1 MADNLVNLYWLG
13 KCSAVRETTPVVTQR
28 SREASDMPRTKKRK
42 KDIARRGDHI
52 VSLYCG
58 SDSKHDSKHARI
70 EEDRCFVANIRVLSL
85 VHILNVLCVLPFV
98 VG

>member
-1 MADNLVNLYWLG
+1 MKQHQLSHN
-13 KCSAVRETTPVVTQR
+13 EVVKLLTL
-28 SREASDMPRTKKRK
+28 PRTKNEEE

-58 SDSKHDSKHARI
+58 SDSKHDRS
-70 EEDRCFVANIRVLSL
+70 EEHRCFVANIRVLSL
-85 VHILNVLCVLPFV
+85 VHILNVLFLLPFV